1 MSALDTLIS
10 VATLGVLGYF
20 GYQFINSG
28 VLNNKPTG
36 ILPTEP
42 DYSLVEESMV
52 EEKKVKKKKKDDE
65 DEEEDFEDMPPPQ
78 YYQQPQYQQPP
89 PPPTADIYGNPYGQN
104 QLGYPV
110 NRNVLAPPP
119 GAISSLYPMQVPM
132 TPPYVSQTVN
142 TYSQYSPYNQFSQYQ
157 QYQTPQTGYMQT
169 RPDDNIGFTD
179 IDTSRYGCS
188 TCKSR
193 CQQNPYGFQCRS
205 CRLSCKKTT
214 HYYQPPQTGWTIGP
228 AGGGLGGIGSYSFL
242 GQLYDTITGGGEG
255 ATFAEMDDYSQ
266 KKRFDC
272 HNKLKRRV
280 KHKDN
285 SFVTQDDYYYDRNN
299 ISIAN

>member
-1 MSALDTLIS
+1 MSTLDTIIS
-10 VATLGVLGYF
+10 AVTLGIIGYF
-20 GYQFINSG
+20 GLQYLNSG
-28 VLNNKPTG
+28 VLNKPTG
-36 ILPTEP
+36 VLPTEP
-42 DYSLVEESMV
+42 APLLDESML
-52 EEKKVKKKKKDDE
+52 EEGLIEKKKIKKKKKDE
-65 DEEEDFEDMPPPQ
+65 DEEGIFDQPLPPQ
-78 YYQQPQYQQPP
+78 YQG
-89 PPPTADIYGNPYGQN
+89 PPTQDPYGNPYGQN

-132 TPPYVSQTVN
+132 TPPYVSPTVN

-169 RPDDNIGFTD
+169 SPDDNVGFTD
-179 IDTSRYGCS
+179 IDTNRYGCS

-193 CQQNPYGFQCRS
+193 CQQNPYGFS
-205 CRLSCKKTT
+205 CRTCRMSCKKVT
-214 HYYQPPQTGWTIGP
+214 HYYQPPQTGWTISP
-228 AGGGLGGIGSYSFL
+228 AGGGLPGGIGPYSFF
-242 GQLYDTITGGGEG
+242 GQLYDTLTGG

-280 KHKDN
+280 KGKDN

-299 ISIAN
+299 ISIANA

>member
-1 MSALDTLIS
+1 MSTLDTLIS
-10 VATLGVLGYF
+10 ALTLGVIGYF
-20 GYQFINSG
+20 GLQYLNSG
-28 VLNNKPTG
+28 VLNKPTG

-42 DYSLVEESMV
+42 APLLDDDMFEEGLI
-52 EEKKVKKKKKDDE
+52 EKKEVEGKKKGKKKDRDRDRDNE
-65 DEEEDFEDMPPPQ
+65 GYFDQPPQ
-78 YYQQPQYQQPP
+78 GPMG
-89 PPPTADIYGNPYGQN
+89 PPTQDIYGNPYGQN

-169 RPDDNIGFTD
+169 TPDDNIGFTD
-179 IDTSRYGCS
+179 IDTNRYGCA

-193 CQQNPYGFQCRS
+193 CQQSPYGYS
-205 CRLSCKKTT
+205 CRICRAGCKRIT

-228 AGGGLGGIGSYSFL
+228 AGGGLGGPSTYSFL
-242 GQLYDTITGGGEG
+242 GQLYDTLTGG

-266 KKRFDC
+266 KRRFDC

-280 KHKDN
+280 KGKDN
-285 SFVTQDDYYYDRNN
+285 SFVSQDDYYYDRNN
-299 ISIAN
+299 ISIANL